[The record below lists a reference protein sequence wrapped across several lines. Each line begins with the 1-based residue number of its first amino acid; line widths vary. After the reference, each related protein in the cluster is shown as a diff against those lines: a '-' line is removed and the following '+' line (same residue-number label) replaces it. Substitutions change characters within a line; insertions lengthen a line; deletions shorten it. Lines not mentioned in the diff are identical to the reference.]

1 MQIDFTRTK
10 ESIMSVWGV
19 KVLYYGKINIP
30 KSALTPGFDP
40 DLVIDWPYLGFLL
53 QNGDRN
59 IVVDTGISENFIID
73 GKAWGGWPAKG
84 GLSYLEK
91 SLTGAGVRPEDVE
104 TVIFTHLHNDH
115 AANAT
120 IFKNARLVFQ
130 KDEWATLV
138 NPIPAY
144 NFRRDY
150 DYDLIDELRTMHCLR
165 IDGDMEWTDGIN
177 IYKTPGH
184 TPGSQSIAVRT
195 EKGTQFIVG
204 DHWHVYCMAFGEQDE
219 IIDME
224 GNRHKITRA
233 PSVYEGIIPS
243 SLIYNYYDYYDS
255 SYKLHSLMEKHSPEF
270 LLPGHEPSLMVT
282 GA

>member
-1 MQIDFTRTK
+1 MEIWD
-10 ESIMSVWGV
+10 V
-19 KVLYYGKINIP
+19 KVLYYGKINVP
-30 KSALTPGFDP
+30 KSALTPGFDSG
-40 DLVIDWPYLGFLL
+40 LVIDWPYLGFLL

-59 IVVDTGISENFIID
+59 ILVDSGISENFIVD
-73 GKAWGGWPAKG
+73 GRAWGGWPAVG
-84 GLSYLEK
+84 GQSYVEK
-91 SLTGAGVRPEDVE
+91 ALADAGIGPEDVE
-104 TVIFTHLHNDH
+104 AVLYTHLHNDH
-115 AANAT
+115 AASAT

-130 KDEWATLV
+130 KDEWAALV

-150 DYDLIDELRTMHCLR
+150 DYALIDELRTMHCIR

-195 EKGTQFIVG
+195 ETGTKFIVG
-204 DHWHVYCMAFGEQDE
+204 DHWHVYCMAFGGQDE
-219 IIDME
+219 LVDMD
-224 GNRHKITRA
+224 GKKYKITPA
-233 PSVYEGIIPS
+233 PAVYEGLIPS

-255 SYKLHSLMEKHSPEF
+255 CYKLYALMEKHSPEF
-270 LLPGHEPSLMVT
+270 LLPGHEPSLVVT